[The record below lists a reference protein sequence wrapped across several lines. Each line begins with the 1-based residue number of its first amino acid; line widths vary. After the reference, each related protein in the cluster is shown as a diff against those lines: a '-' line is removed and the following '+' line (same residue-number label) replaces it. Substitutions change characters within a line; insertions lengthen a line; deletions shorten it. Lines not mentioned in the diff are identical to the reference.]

1 MKKLTLLFLI
11 VLVCFAAQTDDK
23 KDAKKDEVKNV
34 DVKKTDEVK
43 KDAAKVDDKAKAK
56 DDNGAKD
63 TKKDAPLA
71 GVFAPKDGEVD
82 PADPQHKSL
91 GLLFGLIR
99 GLFGGGH
106 KHEARGGCYRGGRFH
121 NYNGGWY
128 KCWPEWH
135 E

>member
-63 TKKDAPLA
+63 TNKDAP
-71 GVFAPKDGEVD
+71 
-82 PADPQHKSL
+82 
-91 GLLFGLIR
+91 I
-99 GLFGGGH
+99 
-106 KHEARGGCYRGGRFH
+106 ARD
-121 NYNGGWY
+121 
-128 KCWPEWH
+128 
-135 E
+135 